1 MFDSSTDRRTFMPAV
16 LPWPPSSFPSS
27 LRRFVASSLRLGRAG
42 SPYHIRFGRLA
53 TLCVLTAAAT
63 NAASADDSYQK
74 LLDDNAERLVTV
86 KYILKM
92 GAGGSGDDESENE
105 LTGVM
110 IDPKGII
117 LCSNTQLGG
126 YRGMMMRMSGGDSAV
141 TPTDIKV
148 LIGDDVEGIDG
159 ELIARDTELDL
170 AWIRI
175 KEPGDRQFSAVDL
188 AAGIEAK
195 VGDRLLALRRMGK
208 FFGRAL
214 VVNEGYVGGAT
225 RKPRELLIPS
235 GDIGTALG
243 LPVFST
249 DGRVI
254 GVSVVQM
261 PSPEDMAADPTGG
274 AGSVGALIL
283 SAEDVVRATR
293 RAMEVVADAPK
304 PAEGEKP
311 AEAPED
317 KPAEDDGDGGSS
329 GDGGK

>member
-1 MFDSSTDRRTFMPAV
+1 MFNSSTRRWNFMPAV
-16 LPWPPSSFPSS
+16 SPSLS
-27 LRRFVASSLRLGRAG
+27 
-42 SPYHIRFGRLA
+42 GRLVLA
-53 TLCVLTAAAT
+53 TICLITAALSS
-63 NAASADDSYQK
+63 AARADDGHQK
-74 LLDDNAERLVTV
+74 LLDDNAERIVTV
-86 KYILKM
+86 KYILKT
-92 GAGGSGDDESENE
+92 GAGGAGDDESESE
-105 LTGVM
+105 LTAVM
-110 IDPKGII
+110 IDAKGII

-175 KEPGDRQFSAVDL
+175 KEPGDRRFNAIDL

-214 VVNEGYVGGAT
+214 VVNEGYVGGST
-225 RKPRELLIPS
+225 RKPRELLIPA

-249 DGRVI
+249 EGRVI
-254 GVSVVQM
+254 GLSVVQM

-283 SAEDVVRATR
+283 SAEDVVKATR
-293 RAMEVVADAPK
+293 RAMEVVADSPK
-304 PAEGEKP
+304 PAGDEKP
-311 AEAPED
+311 AGDPEV
-317 KPAEDDGDGGSS
+317 KPTEDDGDGGGGGAS